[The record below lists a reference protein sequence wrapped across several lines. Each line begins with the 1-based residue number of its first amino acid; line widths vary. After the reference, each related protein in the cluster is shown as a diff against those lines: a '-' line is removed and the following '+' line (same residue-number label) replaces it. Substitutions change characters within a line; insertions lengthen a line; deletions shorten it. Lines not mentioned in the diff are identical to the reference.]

1 MPPSTFI
8 FFGPSGSGKG
18 EQAGLVMEFLKS
30 RDPERKIIYI
40 ESGKELRRLAGVD
53 SYTGKETKNI
63 LEAGGL
69 TPIFLPVYLWSGILI
84 DNVSGNEHIVMDG
97 IARKPQEAGVLDS
110 ALQFYKRQNP
120 IVVSLEVSDE
130 CAMQRLL
137 GRGRSDD
144 DPEEIKNRLQ
154 WYREE
159 VTESIDYFKNSPY
172 YRFLA
177 INGERSIEEVHQDIL
192 EKSGLAET
200 VLVG

>member
-1 MPPSTFI
+1 
-8 FFGPSGSGKG
+8 
-18 EQAGLVMEFLKS
+18 MEFLKS